1 MDLGY
6 DCIMMYY
13 NYNQFNHDVPKLGIL
28 CESFEADTIIAVAR
42 GGMML
47 AHALS
52 MYLDIRSL
60 HSIRC
65 ESYDGTSQRSSLTF
79 WGELT
84 FPLAKKILI
93 VDDIVD
99 SGKTLHT
106 LLPVLHTHNP
116 TVVFK
121 TASLFCKSS
130 AMIQPDFSLHEAHD
144 WIDFFWE
151 RDFLKSNLL

>member
-6 DCIMMYY
+6 DCTMMYY
-13 NYNQFNHDVPKLGIL
+13 NYNQFKNDVPRLGTL
-28 CESFEADTIIAVAR
+28 CQSFEADTILAVAR

-47 AHALS
+47 AHAVA

-65 ESYDGTSQRSSLTF
+65 ESYDGTLQRESLTLL
-79 WGELT
+79 GELT

-99 SGKTLHT
+99 SGKTLHA
-106 LLPVLHTHNP
+106 LLPVVRTHNP
-116 TVVFK
+116 NVVFK
-121 TASLFCKSS
+121 TASLFSKPT
-130 AMIQPDFSLHEAHD
+130 AIIQPDFSLHEAHD

>member
-6 DCIMMYY
+6 DCTMMYY
-13 NYNQFNHDVPKLGIL
+13 NYNQFKNDVPRLGTL
-28 CESFEADTIIAVAR
+28 CQSFEADTILAVAR

-47 AHALS
+47 AHAVA

-65 ESYDGTSQRSSLTF
+65 ESYDGTLQRESLTLL
-79 WGELT
+79 GELT

-99 SGKTLHT
+99 SGKTLHA
-106 LLPVLHTHNP
+106 LLPVVHTHNP
-116 TVVFK
+116 NVVFK
-121 TASLFCKSS
+121 TASLFSKPT
-130 AMIQPDFSLHEAHD
+130 AIIQPDFSLHEAHD